1 MNTRESIESAFAEVP
16 YPGDDNIADHQNCL
30 ECEELR
36 TYLRGKTWK
45 ELSFPKLHD
54 FHEALPLLTPEA
66 FRFFLPGYMLAALTN
81 WDESGMIPYSIVQ
94 IGGYHDDA
102 WNVRDEA
109 RENRKI
115 FSPRQREAIG
125 SWLKDLIRYGPME
138 WRDNEGVQY
147 SIERIVND

>member
-36 TYLRGKTWK
+36 TYL
-45 ELSFPKLHD
+45 
-54 FHEALPLLTPEA
+54 HEALPLLTPEA

>member
-66 FRFFLPGYMLAALTN
+66 FRFFLPVF
-81 WDESGMIPYSIVQ
+81 DCS
-94 IGGYHDDA
+94 
-102 WNVRDEA
+102 
-109 RENRKI
+109 NRRL
-115 FSPRQREAIG
+115 S
-125 SWLKDLIRYGPME
+125 
-138 WRDNEGVQY
+138 
-147 SIERIVND
+147 